1 MEKIVGD
8 VGGDRERGI
17 TLVEVLAS
25 LSILSIILILAS
37 SVHLFGLKQVSTQSK
52 QIQNQSDDRL
62 AIKLITKEIRKA
74 SKVEVNAP
82 NVLTI
87 DGVNYQLKGTNL
99 QKGSEI
105 FIPNINKFLVA
116 KYGVQIKLTID
127 NLPETIIYLRE

>member
-8 VGGDRERGI
+8 VGGNREKGI

-37 SVHLFGLKQVSTQSK
+37 SVHLFGLKQVSTQTK

-74 SKVEVNAP
+74 SKVEVTTP